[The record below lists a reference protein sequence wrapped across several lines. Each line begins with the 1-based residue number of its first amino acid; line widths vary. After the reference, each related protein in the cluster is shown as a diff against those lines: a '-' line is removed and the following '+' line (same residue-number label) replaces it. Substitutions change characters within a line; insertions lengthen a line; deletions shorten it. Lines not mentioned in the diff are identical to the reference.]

1 MYYMSTFLFS
11 KTFIEK
17 INTIIRRFWWAG
29 VQEDNHTS
37 PIAYRSWDD
46 MCKST
51 KDGGLGI
58 RDMQLIN
65 KSLILQ
71 SAWNVATNKNPFLSS
86 ILKAKYYPNNTFWTA
101 STAGPRS
108 IYWSSVLQVKHHLH
122 SNDTLQIHAGNSS
135 IWSSP
140 WTNIWNDIHDHLL
153 LPVTN
158 SPLPSPISDL
168 RL

>member
-1 MYYMSTFLFS
+1 
-11 KTFIEK
+11 
-17 INTIIRRFWWAG
+17 
-29 VQEDNHTS
+29 
-37 PIAYRSWDD
+37 
-46 MCKST
+46 
-51 KDGGLGI
+51 
-58 RDMQLIN
+58 MQLIN

-108 IYWSSVLQVKHHLH
+108 IYWSSVLQVKHRLH

-140 WTNIWNDIHDHLL
+140 
-153 LPVTN
+153 
-158 SPLPSPISDL
+158 
-168 RL
+168 